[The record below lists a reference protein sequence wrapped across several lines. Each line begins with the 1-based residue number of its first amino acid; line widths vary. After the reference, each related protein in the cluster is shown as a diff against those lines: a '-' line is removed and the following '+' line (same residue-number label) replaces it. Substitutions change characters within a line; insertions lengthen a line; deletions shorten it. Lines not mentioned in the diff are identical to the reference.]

1 MQEKLYTK
9 EKEELYQESDEELAQ
24 EETSEEYLE
33 WYHTHD
39 QAS

>member
-9 EKEELYQESDEELAQ
+9 EKEELCQESDEKLAQ
-24 EETSEEYLE
+24 EEVSEEYLE

-39 QAS
+39 QAP

>member
-1 MQEKLYTK
+1 MPEKLSRT
-9 EKEELYQESDEELAQ
+9 EKVELYQESDEELAQ
-24 EETSEEYLE
+24 EETTEEYLE

>member
-1 MQEKLYTK
+1 MPEKLSK
-9 EKEELYQESDEELAQ
+9 KKKAESYQESDDELAQ
-24 EETSEEYLE
+24 EETTDEYLE